1 MRKIDPHAPIL
12 IVGPSWVGDMVM
24 AASLVASLQARY
36 PERPIDMLA
45 PPSALPIATLI
56 DGVREAIPLGFGHGE
71 FGFFGRW
78 KLGRSLRKRG
88 YGTAIIL
95 PRAFKAAIVP
105 FAAGIPER
113 IGYAA
118 EGRSI
123 LLTDARADTGR
134 KTART
139 IDRFVAL
146 SSSDGTPVPSPRP
159 VLRAVGPIDAALFAR
174 LGLDPEA
181 PALALC
187 PGAEYGPAKR
197 WPADKFA
204 GLARLG
210 HEAGYRVRLFG
221 GPKDRPI
228 TAEIAEKAG
237 VPLDDL
243 AGRTSLIEAAAL
255 LAASAVVV
263 SNDSGLMHVAG
274 ALDRP
279 LVVLYGSSSEKLTP
293 ADGAE
298 RREPVAGAFLPPLF
312 PAHLPARHAGLSRGH
327 RPRRRVRGGRAREG
341 CGGFRFPHAVSC
353 ARKPALAWRMTGSD

>member
-1 MRKIDPHAPIL
+1 MRAAAPDSPIL

-24 AASLVASLQARY
+24 ASSLVAELRQRW
-36 PERPIDMLA
+36 PNRPIDMLA

-56 DGVREAIPLGFGHGE
+56 EGVREAISSDFGHGE
-71 FGFFGRW
+71 LGLTGRW
-78 KLGRSLRKRG
+78 KLGRSLRSRR

-95 PRAFKAAIVP
+95 PRAFKAAVAP

-123 LLTDARADTGR
+123 LLSTPRRDSER

-146 SSSDGTPVPSPRP
+146 GRDGVVSSPSPRP
-159 VLRAVGPIDAALFAR
+159 LLNPPAVSAQSIEQK
-174 LGLDPEA
+174 LGLPKHRHVV
-181 PALALC
+181 ALA

-197 WPADKFA
+197 WPAEKFA
-204 GLARLG
+204 ALAAL
-210 HEAGYRVRLFG
+210 ASASGYGVRLFG
-221 GPKDRPI
+221 GPKDRDI
-228 TAEIAEKAG
+228 TAEIAAKAG
-237 VPLDDL
+237 VPVEDL

-255 LAASAVVV
+255 LAAADIVV

-279 LVVLYGSSSEKLTP
+279 LVVLYGSSSEKMTP
-293 ADGAE
+293 PTAPRAE
-298 RREPVAGAFLPPLF
+298 IVSLDLSCRPCFQRTCPLGTLACLEGIEPAVVFAAMRRLIGDAIQ
-312 PAHLPARHAGLSRGH
+312 S
-327 RPRRRVRGGRAREG
+327 
-341 CGGFRFPHAVSC
+341 
-353 ARKPALAWRMTGSD
+353 